1 MNLFNKILLPVA
13 ALFLATACSTESELP
28 LPDDGKGKEPDDP
41 SRREILL
48 TIKNTLT
55 IPGITKTK
63 ADDNKPI
70 ATELE
75 NFISTL
81 DVYVFGSDDENSD
94 NYTFQEL
101 FYFREDGATVDKDW
115 ATRLNFK
122 QVEDKAQALLR
133 IQKGLYVRIYCIAN
147 DTTLMKPDGKRL
159 TFDDFSALEQESSIV
174 AGITVNHVSVKGVP
188 NEKDFLQL
196 RTREILSDDKDSYL
210 RTPLPMTG
218 SYVTPTDLTDFSVSA
233 RTQMGF
239 KMVRSVA
246 RFDVVNDATKSKFTI
261 RNISMGKGRNS
272 ITFFPVKAAND
283 KQITYP
289 FTPFTG
295 KQTADEKTQTGAL
308 YSYPCPS
315 EDEAYLIL
323 SGTYDANM
331 TEHKEVNY
339 QVPFKQI
346 DEEGNGAFIDIAQ
359 NHRYTI
365 WITDADEYH
374 LEAKIAVSDWDD
386 AGNIDDYL
394 PDNVIKNEHI
404 SLLSGTNASYDDVAC
419 VVNVLKDATS
429 EFVLKVIAN
438 SALKAELVP
447 SSVNWIEVNNNY
459 KATGDNEFAFKTVD
473 NIDDLPGSLP
483 DLSIRLSNLASGKSK
498 VVRVVE
504 MPGPTISEGPLIPGN
519 LNKFDPNTHTV
530 TLYNTA
536 GASFIL
542 AATGTNEK
550 KVTTTDVPNWLTV
563 TAKDG
568 GDIPK
573 DTFTVTLPAAIANL
587 DDTNNSGTFYFESDQ
602 AKTLM
607 KVNLKPIDM
616 STTAFMN
623 GGNNKNT
630 YDKDQQKI
638 SIQAVRGNTFSLTIA
653 SPEGIDNALVNW
665 PPDTDK
671 WLTLETGAD
680 QTRPDGSHAIVLKGT
695 INMTVA
701 AGESVD
707 IVVSN
712 KINTNDKL
720 TLTVTTA
727 SN

>member
-1 MNLFNKILLPVA
+1 MNLFNKILIPVA
-13 ALFLATACSTESELP
+13 ALFFATACSTESELP
-28 LPDDGKGKEPDDP
+28 LPDNGKGKEPDDP

-63 ADDNKPI
+63 ADDDKPI

-81 DVYVFGSDDENSD
+81 DVYVFGSDNENSD

-147 DTTLMKPDGKRL
+147 DTTLMKADGKRL
-159 TFDDFSALEQESSIV
+159 TLDDFSALEQESSIV
-174 AGITVNHVSVKGVP
+174 AGITVNHVKVNGVP
-188 NEKDFLQL
+188 DEKDFLQL

-246 RFDVVNDATKSKFTI
+246 RFDVVNDASKSKFTI

-283 KQITYP
+283 KLINYP

-295 KQTADEKTQTGAL
+295 KQTTDEKTETGAL
-308 YSYPCPS
+308 YSYPSSS

-374 LEAKIAVSDWDD
+374 LEAKIAVSDWDE

-419 VVNVLKDATS
+419 VVNVLKDTNS
-429 EFVLKVIAN
+429 KFVLKVIAN

-447 SSVNWIEVNNNY
+447 SSVDWIEVDNNY
-459 KATGDNEFAFKTVD
+459 KSTGDNEFAFKAVN

-550 KVTTTDVPNWLTV
+550 KVTTTDVPAWLTV

-568 GDIPK
+568 GDLPK
-573 DTFTVTLPAAIANL
+573 DTFTVTLPTAIANL

-630 YDKDQQKI
+630 YDKTTQTV

-665 PPDTDK
+665 PADTDK

-712 KINTNDKL
+712 KIDKNNKL

-727 SN
+727 SK